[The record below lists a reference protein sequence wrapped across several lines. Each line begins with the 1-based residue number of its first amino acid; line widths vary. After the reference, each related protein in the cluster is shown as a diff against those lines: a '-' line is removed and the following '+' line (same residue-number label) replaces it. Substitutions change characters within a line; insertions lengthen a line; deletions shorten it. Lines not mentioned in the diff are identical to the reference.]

1 MTIDTKLRIAP
12 SILSADFLS
21 LGTEI
26 DAVSD
31 GGADLLH
38 VDVMD
43 GSFVP
48 NISIGLPIVSAL
60 KRHTELPLDVHMMVR
75 EPERHIEAFVAAGA
89 AMISVHI
96 EASPHIHRTLS
107 TIRALGVQAGIA
119 INPGTPTNLLH
130 SVAEIVDYVVVM
142 SVNPGYAGQSF
153 IVGTDRKVNAVRAL
167 LDEIDNRAPIEV
179 DGGINSANARLLV
192 NAGAEILVAASAI
205 FGTDDPATATQ
216 SLREAATLNA
226 APASR
231 NNAP

>member
-1 MTIDTKLRIAP
+1 MTVNTKLRIAP

-96 EASPHIHRTLS
+96 EASPHVHRTLS

-179 DGGINSANARLLV
+179 DGGINSANARLFV

>member
-38 VDVMD
+38 VDVID

-226 APASR
+226 APVSR
-231 NNAP
+231 NNTP

>member
-1 MTIDTKLRIAP
+1 M
-12 SILSADFLS
+12 
-21 LGTEI
+21 
-26 DAVSD
+26 SD

-119 INPGTPTNLLH
+119 INPGTPTTLLH

-153 IVGTDRKVNAVRAL
+153 IIGTDRKVKAVRA
-167 LDEIDNRAPIEV
+167 
-179 DGGINSANARLLV
+179 
-192 NAGAEILVAASAI
+192 
-205 FGTDDPATATQ
+205 
-216 SLREAATLNA
+216 
-226 APASR
+226 
-231 NNAP
+231 

>member
-96 EASPHIHRTLS
+96 EASLHVHRTLS

>member
-1 MTIDTKLRIAP
+1 MTVNTKLRIAP

-96 EASPHIHRTLS
+96 EASPHVHRTLS

>member
-1 MTIDTKLRIAP
+1 VTVNTKLRIAP

>member
-1 MTIDTKLRIAP
+1 MTVNTKLRIAP

-205 FGTDDPATATQ
+205 FGTDDL
-216 SLREAATLNA
+216 SLIHI
-226 APASR
+226 
-231 NNAP
+231 

>member
-1 MTIDTKLRIAP
+1 MTVNTKLRIAP

>member
-96 EASPHIHRTLS
+96 EASPHVHRTLS

>member
-1 MTIDTKLRIAP
+1 MTSRANLRIAP

-26 DAVSD
+26 NAVSA

-48 NISIGLPIVSAL
+48 NISIGLPIVTAL

-89 AMISVHI
+89 AMISVHM
-96 EASPHIHRTLS
+96 EASPHIHRTLL
-107 TIRALGVQAGIA
+107 TIRALGAQAGIA
-119 INPGTPTNLLH
+119 VNPGTPVNLLH

-153 IVGTDRKVNAVRAL
+153 IAGTDTKVKAVRTL
-167 LDEIDNRAPIEV
+167 LDDVDNRAPIEV
-179 DGGINSANARLLV
+179 DGGVNVTNAQLLV
-192 NAGAEILVAASAI
+192 EAGAEILVAASAI

-216 SLREAATLNA
+216 SLREAATPNA
-226 APASR
+226 TPVSQ
-231 NNAP
+231 NNAT

>member
-1 MTIDTKLRIAP
+1 MTSRANLRIAP

-26 DAVSD
+26 NAVSA

-48 NISIGLPIVSAL
+48 NISIGLPIVTAL

-89 AMISVHI
+89 AMISVHM
-96 EASPHIHRTLS
+96 EASPHIHRTLL
-107 TIRALGVQAGIA
+107 TIRALGAQAGIA
-119 INPGTPTNLLH
+119 VNPGTPVNLLH

-153 IVGTDRKVNAVRAL
+153 IAGTDTKVKAVRAL
-167 LDEIDNRAPIEV
+167 LDDVDNRAPIEV
-179 DGGINSANARLLV
+179 DGGVNATNAQMLV
-192 NAGAEILVAASAI
+192 KAGAEILVAASAI

-216 SLREAATLNA
+216 SLREAATPTA
-226 APASR
+226 TPASQ
-231 NNAP
+231 NNAT

>member
-1 MTIDTKLRIAP
+1 MTVNTKLRIAP

-96 EASPHIHRTLS
+96 EASPHVHRTLS
-107 TIRALGVQAGIA
+107 TIRALGVQAGLA
-119 INPGTPTNLLH
+119 INPGPPTHLLH

-153 IVGTDRKVNAVRAL
+153 IIGTDRKGKAVRAL

-226 APASR
+226 APVSR
-231 NNAP
+231 NNTP

>member
-153 IVGTDRKVNAVRAL
+153 IIGTDRKVKAVRAL

>member
-1 MTIDTKLRIAP
+1 MTVNTKLRIAP

-226 APASR
+226 APVSR
-231 NNAP
+231 NNTP

>member
-1 MTIDTKLRIAP
+1 MTSRANLRIAP

-26 DAVSD
+26 NAVSE

-48 NISIGLPIVSAL
+48 NISIGLPIVTAL
-60 KRHTELPLDVHMMVR
+60 KSHTDLPLDVHMMVR

-96 EASPHIHRTLS
+96 EASPHIHRTLL
-107 TIRALGVQAGIA
+107 TIRALGAQAGIVV
-119 INPGTPTNLLH
+119 NPGTPVNLLH
-130 SVAEIVDYVVVM
+130 SVAEIADYVVVM

-153 IVGTDRKVNAVRAL
+153 IAGTDTKVKAVRAL
-167 LDEIDNRAPIEV
+167 LDDVDNRAPIEV
-179 DGGINSANARLLV
+179 DGGVNTTNAQLLV
-192 NAGAEILVAASAI
+192 EAGAEILVAASAI

-216 SLREAATLNA
+216 SLREAATPNA
-226 APASR
+226 TPASQ
-231 NNAP
+231 NNAT